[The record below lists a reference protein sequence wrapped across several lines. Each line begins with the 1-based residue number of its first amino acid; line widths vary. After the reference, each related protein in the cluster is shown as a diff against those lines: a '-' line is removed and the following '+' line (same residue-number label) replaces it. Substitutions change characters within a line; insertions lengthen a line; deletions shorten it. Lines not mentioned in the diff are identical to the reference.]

1 MLKYFSDNNLI
12 SPKQSG
18 VRLGDSCINQLL
30 SITDDILTS
39 FDNGLEVR
47 GVFLDIS
54 KAFDRMWHDGLKT
67 KRDKRQPAMSFNRL
81 FEKSPTKS
89 SFKWSV
95 LIMDK
100 GECRRSTRINFGT
113 FIAFDLH
120 KRLAK
125 RFTV

>member
-30 SITDDILTS
+30 SITDDIFTS

-54 KAFDRMWHDGLKT
+54 KAFDRMWHDGCKT

-120 KRLAK
+120 KQLAK